1 MDPGHYVARL
11 HKGDTLEFSK
21 PGKRI
26 SLRHNPIQPSDT
38 MVTKSAAQRG
48 GEKRIN
54 FTSIRSAEA
63 STTIGKI
70 LDAGYLDGVT
80 GERMTKAQYAA
91 EGGAQKKASKTKTS
105 TKKKSSEKKSTTN
118 KSSTSKAEKSE
129 KKAKPTARQASEL
142 VMPAATP
149 VTAANVEKAL
159 ERFGSTR
166 LRTKSSKTG
175 EYRVAEVY
183 RSGKAKIYDVKI
195 VDAGPELYREL
206 SRDGFVW
213 DPSYGDWLAHLNDHL
228 SAAVRDGKVVEATKL
243 LENGGNVNN
252 TVYDA
257 DGTPLSSLIHTAV
270 RGQNLD
276 ILRVLLNNG
285 ADPNSTLSRN
295 KRTPLIYAVLFGG
308 KDNKADIKRSVQVI
322 QLLVSKGADPKAK
335 DDKHKSAME
344 YANNISYFQKI
355 HDFKQALEGKIT
367 KD

>member
-1 MDPGHYVARL
+1 MEPGHYIARL

-26 SLRHNPIQPSDT
+26 SLRHNPVQPSDT
-38 MVTKSAAQRG
+38 MVTKSATQRG
-48 GEKRIN
+48 GENKIN
-54 FTSIRSAEA
+54 FTSIKSAEA
-63 STTIGKI
+63 SMTIGKI
-70 LDAGYLDGVT
+70 LDAGYLDGVA

-91 EGGAQKKASKTKTS
+91 EGGAKKKAA
-105 TKKKSSEKKSTTN
+105 KKKPATKLAASKSMGN
-118 KSSTSKAEKSE
+118 
-129 KKAKPTARQASEL
+129 KKAKPTARLASEL

-166 LRTKSSKTG
+166 LRTRSSKTG
-175 EYRVAEVY
+175 EYKVAEIY
-183 RSGKAKIYDVKI
+183 RNGKAKIYDVKM
-195 VDAGPELYREL
+195 VDAGPELYRDL
-206 SRDGFVW
+206 ARDGFVW

-228 SAAVRDGKVVEATKL
+228 SAAVRDGKSAEATKL

-270 RGQNLD
+270 RSQNLD
-276 ILRVLLNNG
+276 LLRVLLNNG

-322 QLLVSKGADPKAK
+322 QLLISKGADPKAK

-355 HDFKQALEGKIT
+355 HDFKQALEGKIA